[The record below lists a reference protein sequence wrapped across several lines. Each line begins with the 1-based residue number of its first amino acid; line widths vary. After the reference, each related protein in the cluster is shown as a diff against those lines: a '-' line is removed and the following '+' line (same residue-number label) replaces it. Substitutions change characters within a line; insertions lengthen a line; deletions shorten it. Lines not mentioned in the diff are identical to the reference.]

1 MGKNAFRILAFT
13 IVALALVCVPAA
25 KADTFTFSAAGDGVS
40 ITVDMTGYTQIG
52 SAFQITSVSGT
63 IANNGSDSTL
73 NSLVTG
79 SFSTII
85 PLPAG
90 DALGTAFNTPA
101 GHFNVDNLFFPAA
114 GLAAAGSS
122 FDSPGLAFYIGGN
135 EVNLWGNSDG
145 TYTLDEYVNGIGDV
159 GVALGGGAAEH
170 VTYGT
175 PEPVSLILFGTG
187 LAGIGGF
194 VRRRLVG

>member
-1 MGKNAFRILAFT
+1 MGKNAFRILAFAC
-13 IVALALVCVPAA
+13 VALALVCVPAA
-25 KADTFTFSAAGDGVS
+25 MADTFTFSAAGDGVS
-40 ITVDMTGYTQIG
+40 VTVDMTGYTQVG

-63 IANNGSDSTL
+63 ITNDNSDPGLNN
-73 NSLVTG
+73 LVTG
-79 SFSTII
+79 SFSNII

-90 DALGTAFNTPA
+90 DPLGTIFITPS
-101 GHFNVDNLFFPAA
+101 GRFQVDNLLYPAL
-114 GLAAAGSS
+114 GNDVAGSS
-122 FDSPGLAFYIGGN
+122 FDSAGLAFYIGGT
-135 EVNLWGNSDG
+135 EVNLWGNGGG
-145 TYTLDEYVNGIGDV
+145 TYTLDELVNGNY
-159 GVALGGGAAEH
+159 LGTNLSDGTAEH